1 MIFKRKK
8 AKNYTDVLYE
18 WLNNKKNKTK
28 ESTYLKYL
36 IIIDTYINE
45 LLGNVQFKKINNN
58 NIKIF
63 FENEKISKLSDSF
76 KNNLFVIINASIN
89 YGINKKYRKK
99 FLIEKIQF
107 KKSKNEITYFTKK
120 EEEILVN
127 YLTNNMNLRN
137 LSILLGLFSGIR
149 IGEICALKWKDIDFI
164 NNTLNI
170 NKTAQRIKNIDKNE
184 TNKTKL
190 VVDLPKTES
199 SIRVIPLPDILISIL
214 KQYRQDDDY
223 FIFTN
228 NGSIPKDPRAL
239 EKYFSSVLTRIGIK
253 KLNFHSLRHTFA
265 TRLREQKIDIK
276 VISELLGHSDW
287 KITQSFYIH
296 ASIDYKRN
304 SIDTF
309 NSYLPY

>member
-58 NIKIF
+58 DIKIF